1 MAKKIVRKVIMN
13 KRNKQLSVTI
23 SKKQLK
29 ATNIDLKFGENL
41 FVQLEFLKEKKK
53 RR

>member
-1 MAKKIVRKVIMN
+1 MSKKIIRKVFMN
-13 KRNKQLSVTI
+13 KRTKQLSVTI
-23 SKKQLK
+23 PKRQLK
-29 ATNIDLKFGENL
+29 ATGIDLKFGKNL